1 MLMKKIFCIL
11 IALMML
17 FSFAA
22 CTDSNEE
29 VTSEE
34 ATEAA
39 TVPVISLV
47 SEKTAVVPGEEIT
60 VTLHIADAP
69 LTACFDIFVFAD
81 DALEISD
88 VKTCLSELILA
99 ANNETKADEEYVVVR
114 GMVAATYDVTDD
126 DICNITYKVGDDV
139 PSGTKINLTLQVPT
153 YQLGLDESGND
164 IYDVDCTL
172 QGLVLEVQ

>member
-22 CTDSNEE
+22 CSDSNEE

-34 ATEAA
+34 ATEAV

-47 SEKTAVVPGEEIT
+47 SEKTAVAPGEEIK
-60 VTLHIADAP
+60 VSLHIEDAP
-69 LTACFDIFVFAD
+69 LTACFDILVFAD
-81 DALEISD
+81 AALSVAE
-88 VKTCLSELILA
+88 VKTCPSEVILA
-99 ANNETKADEEYVVVR
+99 ANNESKAGEEYVIVR

-126 DICNITYKVGDDV
+126 DICNITYKVSDDV
-139 PSGTKINLTLQVPT
+139 PTGTKINLTLQAPT

-164 IYDVDCTL
+164 VYNVDCTL